1 MTEITK
7 IQRLVC
13 NEFNADFVSS
23 PEDMKVGISRNVKQ
37 GVIPI
42 NGLRHSPE
50 GDTTGWYI
58 WGGEEF
64 SEEPDF
70 FVPLHVAHLGEWCP
84 DIKKYLSLPPGY
96 RFLIAGDYVDVWFD
110 ESLLNI

>member
-23 PEDMKVGISRNVKQ
+23 PEDMKVGISRNVNQ

-42 NGLRHSPE
+42 N
-50 GDTTGWYI
+50 
-58 WGGEEF
+58 
-64 SEEPDF
+64 
-70 FVPLHVAHLGEWCP
+70 
-84 DIKKYLSLPPGY
+84 
-96 RFLIAGDYVDVWFD
+96 
-110 ESLLNI
+110 